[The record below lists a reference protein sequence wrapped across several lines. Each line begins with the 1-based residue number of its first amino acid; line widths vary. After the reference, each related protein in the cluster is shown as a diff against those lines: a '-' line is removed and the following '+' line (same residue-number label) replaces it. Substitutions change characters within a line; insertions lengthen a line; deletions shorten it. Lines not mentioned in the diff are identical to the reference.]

1 MQTDSSLD
9 STLRTVNVE
18 KTKDGIG
25 LSIKVI
31 YIFCINNHI
40 YQGVFLLEE
49 LFLDIKYL

>member
-9 STLRTVNVE
+9 STLRTVNIE

-40 YQGVFLLEE
+40 SRCFFVGRAFFRY
-49 LFLDIKYL
+49 